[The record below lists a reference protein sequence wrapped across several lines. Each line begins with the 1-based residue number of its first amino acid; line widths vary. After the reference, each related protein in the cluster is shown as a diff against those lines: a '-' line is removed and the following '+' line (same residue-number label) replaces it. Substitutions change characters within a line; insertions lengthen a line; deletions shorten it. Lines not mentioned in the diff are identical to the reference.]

1 VAPIFLDITI
11 ITGLAA
17 FLAIIF
23 RILRQPAILAYIL
36 TGVILGPLAIGRINN
51 PEVVRSLS
59 EIGLTLLLFMV
70 GLELKLSELKAV
82 GKVAF
87 VTGIGQIVFTSIIG
101 FFISLIL
108 GFDVIVSVYIGIALT
123 FSSTIIIVKLLSDK
137 RDLKSLYG
145 KISVGFLLVQD
156 FVAIL
161 ALIFLSG
168 FNTGSISIDPGEF
181 VLVIIK
187 GILLFAGVIYLSKA
201 ILPKIVENIPHSSET
216 LLLFSLAWA
225 FAISLLVSS
234 PLVGFSIE
242 IGGFLAGLALANSVE
257 SFQIVARVKSLRDFF
272 IILFFVSLGTGLVLA
287 NFSQILIPAIIF
299 SAFILIGNPLI
310 VMIIIGALGY
320 KKRIGFL
327 AGLTVA
333 QISEFSL
340 ILIFLGNKL
349 GHLSDE
355 VVSLVTLVGIITF
368 TISSYMIL
376 NGNYLYKYLSPYLN
390 IFERK
395 KLGGD
400 HVISGD
406 GFDDLNNHVV
416 IIGGDQMG
424 QSILSSLEDTDIDVV
439 LVDFDPEIFKKL
451 EHLSS
456 GKAGN
461 KAHKLFG
468 DIADLDIAERAQLDS
483 AKLVISTIPDLED
496 NLFIIKELKREN
508 RKAKVVVMAL
518 DTNDAKALYKEGADY
533 VILPHLAGG
542 RQVAKLIEENNLD
555 KIETLKNKDVKFLD
569 LTV

>member
-1 VAPIFLDITI
+1 MAPIFLDITI

-242 IGGFLAGLALANSVE
+242 IGGFIAGLALANSVE

-406 GFDDLNNHVV
+406 GFDDLKNHVV
-416 IIGGDQMG
+416 LIGGDQMG
-424 QSILSSLEDTDIDVV
+424 QSILSALEDMDIDVV
-439 LVDFDPEIFKKL
+439 VVDFDPEILKKL
-451 EHLSS
+451 ENLSS
-456 GKAGN
+456 GKTGK
-461 KAHKLFG
+461 KAHRLFG
-468 DIADLDIAERAQLDS
+468 DISDLDIQERAKLDS
-483 AKLVISTIPDLED
+483 AKLVISTNPDLED
-496 NLFIIKELKREN
+496 NLLVLKELRHEN
-508 RKAKVVVMAL
+508 RSAKVVVMAF
-518 DTNDAKALYKEGADY
+518 DASEAKILYKEGADY
-533 VILPHLAGG
+533 VVLPHLAGG
-542 RQVAKLIEENNLD
+542 RQIAKLIEENHLD
-555 KIETLKNKDVKFLD
+555 KIEALKNKDMKFLD
-569 LTV
+569 LAV